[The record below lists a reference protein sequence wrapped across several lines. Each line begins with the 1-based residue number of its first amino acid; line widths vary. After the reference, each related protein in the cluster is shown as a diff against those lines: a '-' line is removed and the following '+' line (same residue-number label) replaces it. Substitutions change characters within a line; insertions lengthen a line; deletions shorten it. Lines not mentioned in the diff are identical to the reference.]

1 MWNPNSTILFVGY
14 QAPGTLGYNI
24 VHGAKKVK
32 IFGEEIAVN
41 ARVEYIE
48 GYSGHADQE
57 GLMNFI
63 YSFIQKP
70 KHIFLIH
77 GEEESQE
84 VLEQKIITD
93 TNLPVTIPD
102 FGDTYELNKD
112 NISLVHTLDK
122 KLTINIRTEVV
133 KRLEKLKEEL
143 KDMETSVNDDVNNH
157 ELHDQD
163 IFRINEKMKELE
175 RQILNVI
182 EG

>member
-1 MWNPNSTILFVGY
+1 M
-14 QAPGTLGYNI
+14 
-24 VHGAKKVK
+24 HGAKKVK

-41 ARVEYIE
+41 ARIEYIE

-57 GLMNFI
+57 GLMNFV
-63 YSFIQKP
+63 YSFIEKP

-84 VLEQKIITD
+84 VLEQKIVTD
-93 TNLPVTIPD
+93 TKLPVTIPD
-102 FGDTYELNKD
+102 FGDTYEINKD
-112 NISLVHTLDK
+112 KINLIHTLDK
-122 KLTINIRTEVV
+122 KLPINIRTEVV

-143 KDMETSVNDDVNNH
+143 KDMEDSVNDDVNNH
-157 ELHDQD
+157 DLHDQD